1 MRKKALWWL
10 FQTFPPVRARAE
22 RVDVKKVAP
31 SAEPGQRFKIK
42 DYLRVTIDKDWLNL
56 PPGAFIGLHSQ
67 DKQDDLREEE
77 LSLDVSCDFLDLKAV
92 QGLLGGMQPQGLS
105 HQDTEKVLKL
115 LSTLGIVVWI
125 DKAKLRDTVMLNPR
139 QVAVAM
145 ANLIALCFGA
155 HNFEHEDDKIEVIK
169 KIEHISES
177 DLLRFR
183 SSGIATQDL
192 IRGVWKKDWNR
203 IVMQREGIQN
213 SETSLGSADRWSDAA
228 EVDSSRVLSSDPSD
242 FVQSTCIDLYQH
254 AEG

>member
-1 MRKKALWWL
+1 MLSNVHEKKALWWL
-10 FQTFPPVRARAE
+10 FQTFPRVRARAE

-42 DYLRVTIDKDWLNL
+42 DYLRVTIDEDWLIL

-67 DKQDDLREEE
+67 DKQDDDLREEE
-77 LSLDVSCDFLDLKAV
+77 LSLDVSCDFLELKAV
-92 QGLLGGMQPQGLS
+92 QGLLRGMQPQGLS
-105 HQDTEKVLKL
+105 HQDTEEVLKL

-125 DKAKLRDTVMLNPR
+125 DKAKLRETVMLNPR

-155 HNFEHEDDKIEVIK
+155 HNFEHKDDDIKVIRKIED
-169 KIEHISES
+169 ISES

-192 IRGVWKKDWNR
+192 IRGVWNED
-203 IVMQREGIQN
+203 
-213 SETSLGSADRWSDAA
+213 
-228 EVDSSRVLSSDPSD
+228 
-242 FVQSTCIDLYQH
+242 
-254 AEG
+254 